1 MGGNQDGSN
10 PNTKTTMVLLTCTP
24 VKSLPTPTTKVS
36 ELVKTLNSTLDQLNS
51 INSATPVKILPFNS
65 LLNTTKKSI
74 VVVGTLNCSQL
85 ILNQK
90 IYTVK
95 VDTMLC
101 SDQIFVDTL
110 LKKFTLFLTTMVK
123 IT

>member
-65 LLNTTKKSI
+65 LLNTTKKST
-74 VVVGTLNCSQL
+74 VVEDTLNCSLL
-85 ILNQK
+85 ILSQK
-90 IYTVK
+90 IYMVK
-95 VDTMLC
+95 VVTMLC
-101 SDQIFVDTL
+101 SDQI
-110 LKKFTLFLTTMVK
+110 
-123 IT
+123 